1 MISQAIIPLAGLGT
15 RMLPLTKVVPKELW
29 PMGNKSILEIILDEC
44 IDSEIKNI
52 ILVISNEKKAIKNLF
67 VENKTITN
75 KIKNNKDI
83 LYRLKKLENYRK
95 KITFVYQNKPKGL
108 GDAVLRCKK
117 YVKHNHFLLL
127 LPDDIIMNKNCT
139 KELIKIYKKNRGSV
153 IAIRTVKKSEVRRY
167 GIVGFKKNTHLQISN
182 MIEKPSIKN
191 SPSRSAI
198 IGRYIL
204 SKKIFKYLSSQGK
217 GSLGEIQ
224 ITDAINSM
232 IQEEKIYGCKFS
244 GKYLDCGTIDGFI
257 KSFKYYNS
265 L

>member
-1 MISQAIIPLAGLGT
+1 MMSLSSIL
-15 RMLPLTKVVPKELW
+15 LPL
-29 PMGNKSILEIILDEC
+29 S
-44 IDSEIKNI
+44 
-52 ILVISNEKKAIKNLF
+52 
-67 VENKTITN
+67 
-75 KIKNNKDI
+75 
-83 LYRLKKLENYRK
+83 
-95 KITFVYQNKPKGL
+95 
-108 GDAVLRCKK
+108 
-117 YVKHNHFLLL
+117 
-127 LPDDIIMNKNCT
+127 
-139 KELIKIYKKNRGSV
+139 
-153 IAIRTVKKSEVRRY
+153 
-167 GIVGFKKNTHLQISN
+167 
-182 MIEKPSIKN
+182 SIKN

-232 IQEEKIYGCKFS
+232 IQEENIYGCKFR